1 MKKEWICIKLGQ
13 FTPFFYGKSL
23 PGNCRDNSGKVPVYG
38 SSGIVGFHTEAL
50 TDGPTIIIGRKGTVG
65 ALYYSPVPCW
75 PIDTTFYIS
84 GGDRELIR
92 YKYYLLKSLKLDQM
106 NADSAVPGLNRD
118 AAHSLV
124 IYIPPSEEEQRAIA
138 HILGTLDDKIELNH
152 RMNETL
158 EQMARAIFKS
168 WFVDFD
174 PVRAKMS
181 GHWKKGESLPGLPA
195 YLWDLFPDRLVP
207 SQTGNIPEG
216 WFLPRFEDIT
226 EVKQGI
232 YIPNEELRYYPIGEY
247 IYPVWGGNGIRGYA
261 RYKMYDDPVVLI
273 TCRGSN
279 CGLINITESPS
290 WVSNI
295 AFACRAK
302 LSSGFFLKIYLDNI
316 NFKNFISGSAQPQ
329 ITYSSLQMM
338 DLGIPI
344 SPLICIKFSEVT
356 QPFFSKLLLNKR
368 ESLYLSLLRDALL
381 PKLLKGKINL
391 FDIKAIINEDKNA
404 LG

>member
-1 MKKEWICIKLGQ
+1 
-13 FTPFFYGKSL
+13 
-23 PGNCRDNSGKVPVYG
+23 
-38 SSGIVGFHTEAL
+38 
-50 TDGPTIIIGRKGTVG
+50 
-65 ALYYSPVPCW
+65 
-75 PIDTTFYIS
+75 
-84 GGDRELIR
+84 
-92 YKYYLLKSLKLDQM
+92 
-106 NADSAVPGLNRD
+106 
-118 AAHSLV
+118 
-124 IYIPPSEEEQRAIA
+124 
-138 HILGTLDDKIELNH
+138 
-152 RMNETL
+152 
-158 EQMARAIFKS
+158 
-168 WFVDFD
+168 
-174 PVRAKMS
+174 MS

>member
-1 MKKEWICIKLGQ
+1 
-13 FTPFFYGKSL
+13 
-23 PGNCRDNSGKVPVYG
+23 
-38 SSGIVGFHTEAL
+38 
-50 TDGPTIIIGRKGTVG
+50 
-65 ALYYSPVPCW
+65 
-75 PIDTTFYIS
+75 
-84 GGDRELIR
+84 
-92 YKYYLLKSLKLDQM
+92 
-106 NADSAVPGLNRD
+106 
-118 AAHSLV
+118 
-124 IYIPPSEEEQRAIA
+124 
-138 HILGTLDDKIELNH
+138 
-152 RMNETL
+152 
-158 EQMARAIFKS
+158 MARAIFKS

-181 GHWKKGESLPGLPA
+181 GRWKKGESLPGLPA
-195 YLWDLFPDRLVP
+195 HLWDLFPDRLVP

-356 QPFFSKLLLNKR
+356 QPFFSKILLNKR